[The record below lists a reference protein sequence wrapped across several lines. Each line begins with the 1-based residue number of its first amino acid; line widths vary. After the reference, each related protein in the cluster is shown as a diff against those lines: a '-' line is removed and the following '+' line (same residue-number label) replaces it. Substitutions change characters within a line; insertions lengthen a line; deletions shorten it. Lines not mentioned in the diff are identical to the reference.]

1 MAKVYTAPDDF
12 KTPSLNFSKIN
23 EYQPAWEKYEA
34 DLKAW
39 CLKRNPSEHV
49 GEIISFPVADGSAL
63 YMVAALKPVEL
74 IHLEYLD
81 GYSFQYAHRLKASDI
96 KEKIAH
102 RKSIAKIFGRKK

>member
-12 KTPSLNFSKIN
+12 KTPSLSFSKIN
-23 EYQPAWEKYEA
+23 EYQPAWDKYEA

-39 CLKRNPSEHV
+39 CIKRNPSEHV

-81 GYSFQYAHRLKASDI
+81 GYSFQYANRLKASDI
-96 KEKIAH
+96 TEKIEQGK
-102 RKSIAKIFGRKK
+102 RLNRIFGSKK